1 MGIELYSETL
11 SLNTARR
18 CHRSKSQ
25 LLPSGAMSANIPLR
39 RRSMAFVFYFFVAIV
54 VGGPAFFMWTFWRDA
69 KALGWNWTTEAS
81 RTMYVDV
88 AKTLIT
94 ASGIAV
100 ALVASSSA
108 PLRAVDAIV
117 KISARTGVIS
127 LVLCICTSLITILAL
142 TRGHERARSRNLD
155 SGKGA
160 EEGQLTDSELLF
172 ILIPSWV
179 ALSSFLVGALF
190 LGRIAFHI

>member
-1 MGIELYSETL
+1 
-11 SLNTARR
+11 
-18 CHRSKSQ
+18 
-25 LLPSGAMSANIPLR
+25 
-39 RRSMAFVFYFFVAIV
+39 MACLFYFVVATVVIV
-54 VGGPAFFMWTFWRDA
+54 PAYFIWTFWRDA
-69 KALGWNWTTEAS
+69 KAREWNWTTEAS

-88 AKTLIT
+88 AKTMVT

-108 PLRAVDAIV
+108 PVRTVDAIV
-117 KISARTGVIS
+117 RASARTGVVS
-127 LVLCICTSLITILAL
+127 LVLCLCTSLITMIAL

-155 SGKGA
+155 AGRGG
-160 EEGQLTDSELLF
+160 EEGQLTDSELRL
-172 ILIPSWV
+172 ILIPAWI

>member
-1 MGIELYSETL
+1 MTFL
-11 SLNTARR
+11 
-18 CHRSKSQ
+18 
-25 LLPSGAMSANIPLR
+25 
-39 RRSMAFVFYFFVAIV
+39 FYFLVALAV
-54 VGGPAFFMWTFWRDA
+54 VCPAIFFWTFWRDA
-69 KALGWNWTTEAS
+69 KKRQWNYTTDAS

-108 PLRAVDAIV
+108 PMRSVDVIV
-117 KISARTGVIS
+117 RISARGGVIS
-127 LVLCICTSLITILAL
+127 LVLCLCTSLITMLSL
-142 TRGHERARSRNLD
+142 SRGHERARARNLQA
-155 SGKGA
+155 GKGGN
-160 EEGQLTDSELLF
+160 EGQLTDSELLF
-172 ILIPSWV
+172 TLIPSWL

>member
-1 MGIELYSETL
+1 
-11 SLNTARR
+11 
-18 CHRSKSQ
+18 
-25 LLPSGAMSANIPLR
+25 
-39 RRSMAFVFYFFVAIV
+39 MACLFYFVVATVVIV
-54 VGGPAFFMWTFWRDA
+54 PAYFIWTFWRDA
-69 KALGWNWTTEAS
+69 KAREWNWTTEAS

-88 AKTLIT
+88 AKTMVT

-108 PLRAVDAIV
+108 PVRTVDAIV
-117 KISARTGVIS
+117 RVSARTGVVS
-127 LVLCICTSLITILAL
+127 LVLCLCTSLITMIAL

-155 SGKGA
+155 AGRGG
-160 EEGQLTDSELLF
+160 EEGQLTDSELRL
-172 ILIPSWV
+172 ILIPAWI

>member
-1 MGIELYSETL
+1 MQGVAAPPKVNWCLVVP
-11 SLNTARR
+11 R
-18 CHRSKSQ
+18 
-25 LLPSGAMSANIPLR
+25 LLTS
-39 RRSMAFVFYFFVAIV
+39 RSMAFLFYFLVALAV
-54 VGGPAFFMWTFWRDA
+54 ACPAIFFWTFWHDA
-69 KALGWNWTTEAS
+69 KVRGWNWTTEAS

-88 AKTLIT
+88 VKTQIT

-117 KISARTGVIS
+117 RISARTGVVS
-127 LVLCICTSLITILAL
+127 LVLCICTALFAMLSL
-142 TRGHERARSRNLD
+142 TRGHERARARSLEAGRDGN
-155 SGKGA
+155 
-160 EEGQLTDSELLF
+160 EGQLTDTELLF
-172 ILIPSWV
+172 TLVSSWL